1 MEDFLP
7 ELWESTKGAA
17 TNELTLIGRRL
28 VVAMGKKVVNAMDRI
43 LQTRRQPTSDEEPAT
58 EGEEKPLLTIEQ
70 DTVEQQIG
78 NLLSVLGKLKE
89 DIEEHPRNQDSPE
102 IPEEELD
109 PDWFN
114 SWRQGASNVSNDEIQ
129 KWWAKLLR
137 GQVSQPGQFSLRTLA
152 LLRQISSTDAWLIEK
167 AVACVLNDSI
177 VILSQADEN
186 HQFFAPSCRPDL
198 PKSDLHE
205 LMELGFLTE
214 RTDDLN
220 LRLPNS
226 LIGKTHKLVMGQ
238 RPNVRITGG
247 PPPNILT
254 THPLTRMGRELC
266 QLVSTETSTEYLDWL
281 GRIYAQSRAWSCVID
296 ERETVVVM
304 NGNRL

>member
-7 ELWESTKGAA
+7 ELWESTKGVA

-28 VVAMGKKVVNAMDRI
+28 VVAMGKRVANAMDRI

-58 EGEEKPLLTIEQ
+58 EEEEKPLLTIEQ
-70 DTVEQQIG
+70 DTVEQKIG

-152 LLRQISSTDAWLIEK
+152 LFTSIFFYGCLADRKSSGL
-167 AVACVLNDSI
+167 CS
-177 VILSQADEN
+177 
-186 HQFFAPSCRPDL
+186 
-198 PKSDLHE
+198 
-205 LMELGFLTE
+205 E
-214 RTDDLN
+214 R
-220 LRLPNS
+220 
-226 LIGKTHKLVMGQ
+226 
-238 RPNVRITGG
+238 
-247 PPPNILT
+247 
-254 THPLTRMGRELC
+254 
-266 QLVSTETSTEYLDWL
+266 
-281 GRIYAQSRAWSCVID
+281 
-296 ERETVVVM
+296 
-304 NGNRL
+304 